1 MTISLTFDHL
11 AIACTDLET
20 GARAVEA
27 ALGVALSPG
36 GKHPHMGT
44 HNRLLSLGPGAY
56 LEVIAIDP
64 DAPAP
69 DHPRWFGLD
78 GFSGPPRLVGWVAR
92 AADLDSALAAAP
104 KGAGVA
110 TDLARGD
117 LRWRMGISPSGVM
130 PFDATFP
137 ALIEWQGAVHPTDRL
152 PDTGCRLA
160 GLTLHHPRAD
170 DLRRELAMDD
180 PRLTVA
186 QAPAPAITAQIDTA
200 LGKRLLA

>member
-11 AIACTDLET
+11 AIACTDLDEGT
-20 GARAVEA
+20 RAVEA

-64 DAPAP
+64 DASAP

-92 AADLDSALAAAP
+92 AADLDRALAAAP

-117 LRWRMGISPSGVM
+117 LRWRMGISPGGVM
-130 PFDATFP
+130 PFDATLPCADRMAGRGASDRP
-137 ALIEWQGAVHPTDRL
+137 AARYRMPAGAADASPPARGRSA
-152 PDTGCRLA
+152 PGA
-160 GLTLHHPRAD
+160 GD
-170 DLRRELAMDD
+170 
-180 PRLTVA
+180 
-186 QAPAPAITAQIDTA
+186 
-200 LGKRLLA
+200 G